1 MPRTARL
8 DIAGVLQHVII
19 RGVERRDI
27 FLDDTDRQSFLDR
40 FSLLLVQTETDCL
53 AWSFMTNHV
62 HMLLRPSQGKL
73 AQFMRRLLTGY
84 AVTFN
89 LRHQRSGHLFQ
100 NRYKSIICE
109 EDPYLLELVRY
120 IHLNP
125 LRAGIVKDIDEL
137 IGYPWSGHGV
147 LMGRRAM
154 DGQNTE
160 EVLGYFG
167 RRKKNA
173 REKYQT
179 FVEDGISMG
188 RREELV
194 GGGLRRVLKHF
205 GNDLITAYDD
215 RILGSGDFVERL
227 KEDSE
232 ISDRL
237 DTRMTLSELI
247 TLVAEIAAIEPQ
259 ELRGRGRRSEVTEA
273 REIICYLAT
282 RRLGCSGQAIGKA
295 LGITRSGVCRSGRRG
310 ADLMAQHPDK
320 WGRLEGEINKSTTSP

>member
-40 FSLLLVQTETDCL
+40 LSLLLVQTETDCL
-53 AWSFMTNHV
+53 AWSFMSNHV
-62 HMLLRPSQGKL
+62 HMLLRPSQSKL

-89 LRHQRSGHLFQ
+89 LRHHRSGHLFQ

-109 EDPYLLELVRY
+109 DDPYLLELVRY

-125 LRAGIVKDIDEL
+125 LRAGIVKNIAEL
-137 IGYPWSGHGV
+137 NGYPWSGHAV
-147 LMGRRAM
+147 LMGRRGLE
-154 DGQNTE
+154 GQNTE

-167 RRKKNA
+167 KRKKAA
-173 REKYQT
+173 REKYQG
-179 FVEDGISMG
+179 FVEDGISLG
-188 RREELV
+188 TRDELV

-205 GNDLITAYDD
+205 GDELITAYDD

-227 KEDSE
+227 KQDKE
-232 ISDRL
+232 ISDRM
-237 DTRMTLSELI
+237 DTRMMLSELI
-247 TLVAEIAAIEPQ
+247 TLVASMAAIEPQ
-259 ELRGRGRRSEVTEA
+259 ELCGRGRTAEVTEA
-273 REIICYLAT
+273 RDTICYLAT
-282 RRLGCSGQAIGKA
+282 RRLGCSGELIGRA
-295 LGITRSGVCRSGRRG
+295 LGITRSGVCRSARRG
-310 ADLMAQHPDK
+310 ASLMAQEPERLK
-320 WGRLEGEINKSTTSP
+320 ELEGLINKSTTSP